1 MPSSSPKGSDGESSK
16 KSERLPF
23 EPNQTRKK
31 SPKKVPATP
40 GELKKASPPTTK
52 QSSGSTANAPSKA
65 TAIPEAVSRR
75 MAKRMAFFSGVPTA
89 LGILTFVASYVIVS
103 QHWFKL
109 PNIAVVLVSMGF
121 FGLGV
126 LGLSYGVLS
135 ACWDE
140 ERLGSWHG
148 WGEFTT
154 NFGRIRESW
163 RSRRQN
169 SDASS

>member
-1 MPSSSPKGSDGESSK
+1 MPSSSK
-16 KSERLPF
+16 KDAEGDSAKKAEPLPF
-23 EPNQTRKK
+23 EPKQSRRKPVK
-31 SPKKVPATP
+31 KTPSAPVEPKKAVASTP
-40 GELKKASPPTTK
+40 TK
-52 QSSGSTANAPSKA
+52 QSSSSAANSAKS
-65 TAIPEAVSRR
+65 TAIPEVVSRR
-75 MAKRMAFFSGVPTA
+75 MAKRMALFSGVPTA
-89 LGILTFVASYVIVS
+89 LGVLTFVASYVVVS

-109 PNIAVVLVSMGF
+109 PNIVVVLVSMGF

-140 ERLGSWHG
+140 DRLGTWHG

-154 NFGRIRESW
+154 NFGRIRGAW
-163 RSRRQN
+163 KSRRQN